1 MTSIGAGFA
10 AWFGRKRE
18 VHTMTFDK
26 RRTDSNS
33 WMVDDICRYSSVGLK
48 YIFCFARLVVSMG
61 VSAVREGRP
70 YHVFVFNNLYA
81 SFFQAILATAA

>member
-1 MTSIGAGFA
+1 
-10 AWFGRKRE
+10 
-18 VHTMTFDK
+18 
-26 RRTDSNS
+26 
-33 WMVDDICRYSSVGLK
+33 MVWSEKGSAHNDIRQTQDGLLLWIFDDIADILQWVLSYK
-48 YIFCFARLVVSMG
+48 YMFCFASLVVSMG